1 MTSLGGKR
9 SFGDAGPMADLRHCR
24 FAGAVSFTA
33 PHDGL
38 FETSAR
44 IVCDNRSAIF
54 QTAETAVPCALFQQ
68 ILTAIA
74 ALRPMPQARC

>member
-1 MTSLGGKR
+1 MT
-9 SFGDAGPMADLRHCR
+9 DLRHCR
-24 FAGAVSFTA
+24 LAGAVSFTA

-44 IVCDNRSAIF
+44 IVCDNRSVIF
-54 QTAETAVPCALFQQ
+54 QMAETAVPCALFQQ

-74 ALRPMPQARC
+74 ALRLLPPARS